1 MPAASGSRLGPYEI
15 LDLLGAG
22 GMGEVYKA
30 RDTRLNRLVAIK
42 VLPTERMADQGYKQ
56 RFVQEAQAASALN
69 HSNIITIHDIAADGG
84 RDYIVMEY
92 VAGKTL
98 EGLIPGTGFGLAELL
113 RIAVQTAEGLSAAHA
128 AGIIH
133 RDLKPSNI
141 IVSDTGQVKIL
152 DFGLAKLTER
162 AHTSEKDDT
171 RTVHAKT
178 DPGTVMGTVPYM
190 SPEQA
195 EGKLLDA
202 RSDVFSFGAVLYE
215 IATGRRAFTGNSQA
229 GIMASVLNKEPEPLS
244 EAAPHLPP
252 ELERIIMRCLR
263 KDPLKRLQHMS
274 DVKVLL
280 EELKEESESGKLAMP
295 VKSARRRWAWVAVAA
310 ILVLAGAGAG
320 LWLTRGRDQPPP
332 RVVPLTTF
340 AGSETQPSF
349 SPDGNQVVFAWDGEK
364 QNNWD
369 LYVKIIGSTTTLR
382 LTTDAADDTF
392 PAWSPTGREIA
403 FIKRGQGISGIYLI
417 SPLGG
422 PEQKIA
428 DFDAALAAPAWSP
441 DGKFLVAA
449 KYRPDEKPA
458 ADAGA
463 LFLVPLQGGE
473 PRVFLAPASGRWYQ
487 YPAFSPDGRSLA
499 FASCGGST
507 QASYCDVFVV
517 ALNADLRPQGKPRQ
531 LTKVGYFMVGIAW
544 SPDGRSLVYSAGT
557 LAAQAYFLFRV
568 DVAGGREPKRLEI
581 ASQGAIYPA
590 AASKTNRLAFSR
602 AVYDPDVWR
611 LQTGGKPQPLLVS
624 SSVDANAQF
633 SPDGQRIVFASGR
646 SGEGIF
652 IWLANA
658 DGGDLVQ
665 LTRGPED
672 YHGSPRWSPDGRWIA
687 FDARGKDG
695 RWNVKVVESRGG
707 QSRQLTSGAF
717 TSAVPVW
724 SRDGKWIYFASD
736 RIGRFEIWRMPSLG
750 GAAEQITSNGG
761 FAVLESPDMRTLYY
775 TKAAGDGPLFS
786 RPMGGGEEKQV
797 VERVA
802 RRGFAVFDDGI
813 YYLYA
818 DPTGLS
824 GSDIR
829 FHEFATGRT
838 RIIGSIE
845 SRILNPIEA
854 RVGVGFSVSPD
865 RKTFLFTHYASAGS
879 DLMAIENFL

>member
-1 MPAASGSRLGPYEI
+1 MPLAAGSRLGPYEI
-15 LDLLGAG
+15 LAPIGAG

-30 RDTRLNRLVAIK
+30 RDTRLDRLVAIK
-42 VLPTERMADQGYKQ
+42 VLPTERMADLGHKQ
-56 RFVQEAQAASALN
+56 RFVQEAKAASALN
-69 HSNIITIHDIAADGG
+69 HSNIITIHDIATDGG

-98 EGLIPGTGFGLAELL
+98 ERLIPRTGFGLAELL
-113 RIAVQTAEGLSAAHA
+113 RIAVQAAEGLSAAHA

-141 IVSDTGQVKIL
+141 MVSETGQVKIL

-162 AHTSEKDDT
+162 THTSENDAT

-178 DPGTVMGTVPYM
+178 DPGTVVGTVPYM

-195 EGKLLDA
+195 EDKLLDA

-215 IATGRRAFTGNSQA
+215 MSAGGRAFTGNSQA
-229 GIMASVLNKEPEPLS
+229 AIMAAILNNEPVPLV
-244 EAAPHLPP
+244 EAAPHVPP
-252 ELERIIMRCLR
+252 ELEHIIMRCLR
-263 KDPLKRLQHMS
+263 KDPGKRHQHMS

-280 EELKEESESGKLAMP
+280 EELKEESESGNLAMP
-295 VKSARRRWAWVAVAA
+295 SKASRRRWAPVALAG

-320 LWLTRGRDQPPP
+320 LWLTRGRDEPPP
-332 RVVPLTTF
+332 RVVPLTTL

-349 SPDGNQVVFAWDGEK
+349 SPDGNQVVFTWDGEK

-392 PAWSPTGREIA
+392 PAWSPSGREIA
-403 FIKRGQGISGIYLI
+403 FLKRGQGTSGIYLI

-449 KYRPDEKPA
+449 KYRPDEKPE

-463 LFLVPLQGGE
+463 LFRVPLQGGE
-473 PRVFLAPASGRWYQ
+473 PRAFLAPTSGQWYL

-499 FASCGGST
+499 FASCRGST
-507 QASYCDVFVV
+507 QAAHCDVFVV
-517 ALNADLRPQGKPRQ
+517 ALNADLLPQGKPRQ
-531 LTKVGYFMVGIAW
+531 LTSAGYYIVGITW

-568 DVAGGREPKRLEI
+568 DVAGGREPRRLEI
-581 ASQGAIYPA
+581 ASQGATYPA
-590 AASKTNRLAFSR
+590 VASKTNRLAFCR

-611 LQTGGKPQPLLVS
+611 LQAGGKPQPLLVS
-624 SSVDANAQF
+624 SSVDSNAQF
-633 SPDGQRIVFASGR
+633 SPDGRHIAFASGR
-646 SGEGIF
+646 SADGIF

-658 DGGDLVQ
+658 DGADLVQ

-672 YHGSPRWSPDGRWIA
+672 YHGSPRWSADGRWIA

-695 RWNVKVVESRGG
+695 WNIRVVESRGG
-707 QSRQLTSGAF
+707 QSRQLTSGLFNNTAP
-717 TSAVPVW
+717 AW

-736 RIGRFEIWRMPSLG
+736 RLGRFEIWRMPLQG
-750 GAAEQITSNGG
+750 GAAEQITRDGG
-761 FAVLESPDMRTLYY
+761 FAVIESPDARTLYY
-775 TKAAGDGPLFS
+775 TKVAGDGPLFS
-786 RPMGGGEEKQV
+786 RPLGGGEEKQV

-802 RRGFAVFDDGI
+802 RRGFAVFEEGI

-818 DPTGLS
+818 DPTGLA

-829 FHEFATGRT
+829 FHEFTTGIT
-838 RIIGSIE
+838 RIVGAIE

-854 RVGVGFSVSPD
+854 RVGVGLSVSPD
-865 RKTFLFTHYASAGS
+865 RKTFLFTHYASSGS
-879 DLMAIENFL
+879 DLMAIENFR